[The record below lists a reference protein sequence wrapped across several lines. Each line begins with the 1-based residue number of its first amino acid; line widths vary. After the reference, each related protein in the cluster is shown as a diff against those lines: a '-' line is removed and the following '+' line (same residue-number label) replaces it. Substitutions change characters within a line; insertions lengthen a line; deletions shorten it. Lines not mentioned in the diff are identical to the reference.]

1 MNKIRMHRILEKA
14 SDICAG
20 NGARFTAKRRE
31 ILAVLLR
38 SPIPL
43 NAYEVVDAYNENA
56 DQSMPAMSVYRILDF
71 LVAEGLAH
79 KLNSTGKYL
88 PCSHIICA
96 HEHEVPQ
103 FLICRSCQKVTEVG
117 IHVRVIEALTDSVQS
132 VGFHLM
138 NSQLELD
145 CFCERCWALNSK

>member
-1 MNKIRMHRILEKA
+1 MNKIRVRRILEKA
-14 SDICAG
+14 SEVCSA
-20 NGARFTAKRRE
+20 NGARLTVKRRE

-43 NAYEVVDAYNENA
+43 SAYEVVDTYNETA
-56 DQSMPAMSVYRILDF
+56 EQSMPAMSVYRILDF

-79 KLNSTGKYL
+79 KLNSTGKYV
-88 PCSHIICA
+88 PCSHITCS

-103 FLICRSCQKVTEVG
+103 FLICRSCQTVTEVG
-117 IHVRVIEALTDSVQS
+117 IHIRVIEALTESVQS
-132 VGFHLM
+132 AGFHLM

-145 CFCERCWALNSK
+145 CLCERCWIK